1 MKTDIEQN
9 RAVPEG
15 EWDNFDVTSIDRTTV
30 DANVRRVYGPI
41 QLRDFALE
49 DEDSAGGRRKKKT
62 PSIYVVDDDPS
73 LTELYT
79 DILEATGYQVEVFND
94 RAKALEALKTD
105 ESRPDLLI
113 MDYLGHDLPAE
124 RFIQGCLS
132 VQPALPILIA
142 SGISQ
147 FDERFVPIDAIRFI
161 EKPFSIESFQE
172 EVSAALAA

>member
-1 MKTDIEQN
+1 MKTHIEQN
-9 RAVPEG
+9 RAVPDG
-15 EWDNFDVTSIDRTTV
+15 GWDNFDVASIDRTTV
-30 DANVRRVYGPI
+30 DANVRRVYGPVR
-41 QLRDFALE
+41 LRDL
-49 DEDSAGGRRKKKT
+49 EDSAGGRRKNRA

-147 FDERFVPIDAIRFI
+147 FDERFVPMDAIRFI
-161 EKPFSIESFQE
+161 QKPFSIELFQE

>member
-9 RAVPEG
+9 RAVPDG

-105 ESRPDLLI
+105 ESGPDLLI

>member
-1 MKTDIEQN
+1 MKTHTERN
-9 RAVPEG
+9 RAVPDG
-15 EWDNFDVTSIDRTTV
+15 EWNNFDATSIDRTMV
-30 DANVRRVYGPI
+30 DAKVRRVYGPI
-41 QLRDFALE
+41 QLRDLE
-49 DEDSAGGRRKKKT
+49 DEDSPGDGKRA

-94 RAKALEALKTD
+94 RAKALEALKID
-105 ESRPDLLI
+105 ENRPDLLI

-142 SGISQ
+142 SGISE

-161 EKPFSIESFQE
+161 QKPFSIESFQE